1 MKKTYN
7 TPKLSIHGSV
17 AQLTEKTTGKDDG
30 VILTIPGLTVP
41 GGVAIGS

>member
-7 TPKLSIHGSV
+7 APKLSIHGSV
-17 AQLTEKTTGKDDG
+17 AQLTEKTLGKDDG
-30 VILTIPGLTVP
+30 TILDIPGLTAP